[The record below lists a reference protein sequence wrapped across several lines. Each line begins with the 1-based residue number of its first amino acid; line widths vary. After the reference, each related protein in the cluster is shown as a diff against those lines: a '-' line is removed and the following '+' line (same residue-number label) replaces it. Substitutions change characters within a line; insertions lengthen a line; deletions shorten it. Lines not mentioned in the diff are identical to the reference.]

1 MKNKPTTT
9 NIQSL
14 GDRLKFIRRK
24 EKVTLEEAS
33 ERSGISKS
41 SIQRYES
48 GETLAIQPEYLIFLN
63 KLGYSLNWLYTGIEL
78 KKENISSKTS
88 ETLENSTRI
97 DILEIQVNYLSNL
110 ILQHNEDSNWGKKY
124 LKNKQDLGTN

>member
-9 NIQSL
+9 QIQSL

-78 KKENISSKTS
+78 KKESNKLPQEVDNHIRI
-88 ETLENSTRI
+88 EVLE
-97 DILEIQVNYLSNL
+97 LQVKYLSKM
-110 ILQHNEDSNWGKKY
+110 ILQPKDDSNWGKKY
-124 LKNKQDLGTN
+124 LQNKQELETN

>member
-63 KLGYSLNWLYTGIEL
+63 KLGYSLNWLYTGIDL
-78 KKENISSKTS
+78 KKESSKLPQ
-88 ETLENSTRI
+88 EVDNHIRIEVLE
-97 DILEIQVNYLSNL
+97 LQVKYLSKM
-110 ILQHNEDSNWGKKY
+110 ILQPKDDSNWGKKY
-124 LKNKQDLGTN
+124 LQNKQELETN

>member
-33 ERSGISKS
+33 ERTGISKS

-63 KLGYSLNWLYTGIEL
+63 KLGYSLNWLYTGIDL
-78 KKENISSKTS
+78 KNENTSSKLPQ
-88 ETLENSTRI
+88 EVDNHIRIEVLE
-97 DILEIQVNYLSNL
+97 LQVKYLSKM
-110 ILQHNEDSNWGKKY
+110 ILQPKDDSNWGKKY
-124 LKNKQDLGTN
+124 LQNKQDLEAN